1 MAISKIVL
9 LSRAEANVEARD
21 KLSRDL
27 TDDEWEKIV
36 KEIHQV
42 DDYFDAP
49 YIHMSDMIC
58 EMDKT
63 CEDCGGEGSWDT
75 GTSIRD
81 YDVCETCNGTGE
93 TE

>member
-1 MAISKIVL
+1 MTYRIVL
-9 LSRAEANVEARD
+9 LTRQEADAEALRILNRI
-21 KLSRDL
+21 L
-27 TDDEWEKIV
+27 TDEEWAEIEKNIIEEDE
-36 KEIHQV
+36 
-42 DDYFDAP
+42 YFNAP
-49 YIHMSDMIC
+49 YIHMRDMIC